1 MTETILQEAERIIN
15 GDRQDTYGPP
25 SESLG
30 RIAVLWG
37 AYLDREMS
45 ANEVANLL
53 ILMKVSR
60 SKNGYHRDSYV
71 DIAGYAGLTEK
82 LGVEP
87 PRLTEYQWND
97 IVRTGQPRQWEN
109 LADVPT
115 DVPVY
120 SSSGT
125 YWKFWLPGET
135 DDVHQDPPVIESSD
149 RGAWLWSMLKSKPG
163 HRFGRIGP
171 FTEVIDG

>member
-1 MTETILQEAERIIN
+1 MSESILQEAERIIN

-37 AYLDREMS
+37 AYLEREMS

-87 PRLTEYQWND
+87 SGLTESQWND
-97 IVRTGQPRQWEN
+97 VRATTGQPRQWVRIE
-109 LADVPT
+109 DVPFG
-115 DVPVY
+115 VPV
-120 SSSGT
+120 
-125 YWKFWLPGET
+125 T
-135 DDVHQDPPVIESSD
+135 DRTGDVFIWEDGYLMF
-149 RGAWLWSMLKSKPG
+149 RGAAWG
-163 HRFGRIGP
+163 HIGTFFNDQLGP